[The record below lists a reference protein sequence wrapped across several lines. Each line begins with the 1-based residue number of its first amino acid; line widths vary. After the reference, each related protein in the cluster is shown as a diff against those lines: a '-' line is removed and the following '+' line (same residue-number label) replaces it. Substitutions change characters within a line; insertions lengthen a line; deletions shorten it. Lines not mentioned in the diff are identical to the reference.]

1 MPPQN
6 LWVPV
11 SNLSID
17 GSSWPKTAL
26 AAFRWLA
33 SLSRRGYACLHPT
46 TVRMSLKIR
55 HFPSAGLLVLCILVA
70 GPSLHAQS
78 KAKHSTIAHAPAKRE
93 ILAGV
98 PNFGEVTP
106 TLYRGAQPSD
116 KGFQSLA
123 KMGIDVIVDFRG
135 SSLNQ
140 EKHEAATRNMKLIL
154 LSWDCR
160 HPSSQIAARFL
171 EILKENAGKKIFV
184 HCYGGIDRTGTMVAV
199 YRMAEQGWTAP
210 EATNEMHAFGY
221 AFMHHIWCHAAE
233 IYVNKFPQAMQED
246 PQLAALH
253 AGAPPHAAN

>member
-1 MPPQN
+1 M
-6 LWVPV
+6 VR
-11 SNLSID
+11 
-17 GSSWPKTAL
+17 ARF
-26 AAFRWLA
+26 FRFEA
-33 SLSRRGYACLHPT
+33 IGRRRDAHLHPT
-46 TVRMSLKIR
+46 VVRMSSKIR
-55 HFPSAGLLVLCILVA
+55 HLAGTLLVALFIFVA

-98 PNFGEVTP
+98 PNFGQVTP

-135 SSLNQ
+135 WSVDQ
-140 EKHEAATRNMKLIL
+140 EKHEAAERHIKLVL

-160 HPSSQIAARFL
+160 HPPDQIAARFL
-171 EILKENAGKKIFV
+171 QILKENSGKKIFV
-184 HCYGGIDRTGTMVAV
+184 HCYGGIDRTGTMIAV
-199 YRMAEQGWTAP
+199 YRMAEQGWTEP
-210 EATNEMHAFGY
+210 EAMNEMRAFGY
-221 AFMHHIWCHAAE
+221 AFMHHVWCHAAE
-233 IYVNKFPQAMQED
+233 VYVKKFPQAMQED